1 METINM
7 TEVLYMGEWT
17 GDESVQNPNYI
28 REFDARIAKRGETY
42 VVIDRTAFYALGGGQ
57 PSDTGKLKWDD
68 EETRV
73 TEVLKKGEIRHFV
86 DEVPQTDDV
95 RGELDWDLRYA
106 RMKMHT
112 SQHVLSSVVYRMFK
126 ARTAGNQ
133 IHADHS
139 RVDFQPIKFEDE
151 DLQKVEQECN
161 EIISK
166 GVPVHVYEET
176 RPALEEKMT
185 EQRYILN
192 MIPKSIP
199 KLRVIDI
206 LGVDLCP
213 CAGTH
218 VKNTSELGKV
228 HILERRS
235 KGKDIDRIVYELL

>member
-1 METINM
+1 MEAITM
-7 TEVLYMGEWT
+7 TEVLYMGEWKR
-17 GDESVQNPNYI
+17 DESVENPNYI
-28 REFDARIAKRGETY
+28 REFDAKITKRGETY
-42 VVIDRTAFYALGGGQ
+42 VVLDRTAFYALGGGQ
-57 PSDTGKLKWDD
+57 PSDTGSLRWDGG
-68 EETRV
+68 ETRV

-86 DEVPQTDDV
+86 DEVPQVDGV
-95 RGELDWDLRYA
+95 RGVLDWDLRYA

-133 IHADHS
+133 VHADHS

-151 DLQKVEQECN
+151 DLEKVEKECN
-161 EIISK
+161 EIIGR
-166 GVPVHVYEET
+166 GVAVHIYEET
-176 RPALEEKMT
+176 RPVLEEKMT
-185 EQRYILN
+185 EQRYILD

-206 LGVDLCP
+206 LGVDICP

>member
-1 METINM
+1 M
-7 TEVLYMGEWT
+7 TEVLYMGEWR
-17 GDESVQNPNYI
+17 GDESVENPNYI
-28 REFDARIAKRGETY
+28 REFDANVAKRGETF
-42 VVIDRTAFYALGGGQ
+42 VVLDRTTFYALGGGQ
-57 PSDTGKLKWDD
+57 PSDTGSLKWDGG
-68 EETRV
+68 ETKV

-86 DEVPQTDDV
+86 DEIPEIDQVQGV
-95 RGELDWDLRYA
+95 LDWDPRYA

-112 SQHVLSSVVYRMFK
+112 AQHVLSSVVYRLYR

-139 RVDFQPIKFEDE
+139 RVDFQPIKFEEE
-151 DLQKVEQECN
+151 DLTKVEEECN
-161 EIISK
+161 DIVSRA
-166 GVPVHVYEET
+166 VPVFIYEET

-185 EQRYILN
+185 EQRYILD

-199 KLRVIDI
+199 KLRVVDI
-206 LGVDLCP
+206 LDMDICP

>member
-1 METINM
+1 M
-7 TEVLYMGEWT
+7 TEVLYMGEWR
-17 GDESVQNPNYI
+17 GDDSVENPNYTG
-28 REFDARIAKRGETY
+28 EFDANVTKRGETF
-42 VVIDRTAFYALGGGQ
+42 VVLDRTAFYALGGGQ
-57 PSDTGKLKWDD
+57 PSDTGLLRWDGN
-68 EETRV
+68 ETKV

-86 DEVPQTDDV
+86 DEVPGVDQV
-95 RGELDWDLRYA
+95 HGVLDWDLRYA
-106 RMKMHT
+106 HMKMHT
-112 SQHVLSSVVYRMFK
+112 AQHVLSSVVYRLYQ

-139 RVDFQPIKFEDE
+139 RVDFQPIKFTDE
-151 DLQKVEQECN
+151 DLTKVEEECN
-161 EIISK
+161 IIIAEA
-166 GVPVHVYEET
+166 VPVHIYEET
-176 RPALEEKMT
+176 RQVLEEKMM
-185 EQRYILN
+185 EQRYILD

-206 LGVDLCP
+206 LGVDICP

>member
-1 METINM
+1 MEAITM
-7 TEVLYMGEWT
+7 TEVLYMGEWK

-28 REFDARIAKRGETY
+28 REFDAKITKRGETY
-42 VVIDRTAFYALGGGQ
+42 VVLDRTAFYALGGGQ
-57 PSDTGKLKWDD
+57 PSDTGSLRWDGG
-68 EETRV
+68 ETRV

-86 DEVPQTDDV
+86 DEVPQVDEV
-95 RGELDWDLRYA
+95 QGVLDWDLRYA
-106 RMKMHT
+106 HMRMHT
-112 SQHVLSSVVYRMFK
+112 SQHVLSSVVYRTFK

-133 IHADHS
+133 VHADHS

-151 DLQKVEQECN
+151 DLRKVEQGCN
-161 EIISK
+161 EIIGR
-166 GVPVHVYEET
+166 GVPVHIYEET
-176 RPALEEKMT
+176 RPVLEEKMT

-206 LGVDLCP
+206 LGVDICP

>member
-1 METINM
+1 MEAITM

-28 REFDARIAKRGETY
+28 REFDAKITKRGETY
-42 VVIDRTAFYALGGGQ
+42 VVLDRTAFYALGGGQ
-57 PSDTGKLKWDD
+57 PSDTGKLRWDGG
-68 EETRV
+68 ETKV
-73 TEVLKKGEIRHFV
+73 TE
-86 DEVPQTDDV
+86 
-95 RGELDWDLRYA
+95 
-106 RMKMHT
+106 
-112 SQHVLSSVVYRMFK
+112 
-126 ARTAGNQ
+126 NQ

-151 DLQKVEQECN
+151 DLEKVEKDCN

-206 LGVDLCP
+206 LGVDICP

>member
-1 METINM
+1 M
-7 TEVLYMGEWT
+7 TEVLYMGEWKGGET
-17 GDESVQNPNYI
+17 VGNPNYI
-28 REFDARIAKRGETY
+28 REFDAKITKRGETY
-42 VVIDRTAFYALGGGQ
+42 VVLDRTAFYALGGGQ
-57 PSDTGKLKWDD
+57 SSDTGMLKWDD
-68 EETRV
+68 GETRV

-86 DEVPQTDDV
+86 DEVPQTDEV
-95 RGELDWDLRYA
+95 RGELDWELRYA
-106 RMKMHT
+106 HMKMHT

-151 DLQKVEQECN
+151 ELQRVERECN
-161 EIISK
+161 EVIGR
-166 GVPVHVYEET
+166 GVPVHIYEET
-176 RPALEEKMT
+176 RPVLEEMMT

-192 MIPKSIP
+192 MIPLSIP

-206 LGVDLCP
+206 LGVDICP

>member
-1 METINM
+1 M
-7 TEVLYMGEWT
+7 TEVLYMGEWR
-17 GDESVQNPNYI
+17 GDESVENPNYI
-28 REFDARIAKRGETY
+28 REFDGEITKKGETF
-42 VVIDRTAFYALGGGQ
+42 VVLDRTAFYALGGGQ
-57 PSDTGKLKWDD
+57 PSDTGLLRWDAD
-68 EETRV
+68 ETRV

-86 DEVPQTDDV
+86 DSIPDSNQVH
-95 RGELDWDLRYA
+95 GALDWDLRYA
-106 RMKMHT
+106 HMKMHT
-112 SQHVLSSVVYRMFK
+112 AQHILSSVVYGMFQ

-133 IHADHS
+133 VHADHS
-139 RVDFQPIKFEDE
+139 RVDFQPVRFTDE
-151 DLQKVEQECN
+151 DLARVEEECN
-161 EIISK
+161 NIISQA
-166 GVPVHVYEET
+166 VPVHIYEEE

-199 KLRVIDI
+199 RLRVVDI
-206 LGVDLCP
+206 LDVDICP

>member
-1 METINM
+1 M
-7 TEVLYMGEWT
+7 TEVLYMGEWK
-17 GDESVQNPNYI
+17 GEEDIENPNYVK
-28 REFDARIAKRGETY
+28 EFEASITKKGETF
-42 VVIDRTAFYALGGGQ
+42 VLLDRTAFYALGGGQ
-57 PSDTGKLKWDD
+57 PSDTGMLKWDGG
-68 EETRV
+68 ETKV

-86 DEVPQTDDV
+86 DEVPPVDQIQGV
-95 RGELDWDLRYA
+95 LDWDQRHA
-106 RMKMHT
+106 HMKMHT
-112 SQHVLSSVVYRMFK
+112 AQHVLSSVVYRLFK

-151 DLQKVEQECN
+151 DLARVEEECN
-161 EIISK
+161 EII
-166 GVPVHVYEET
+166 GRAVPVHIYEET
-176 RPALEEKMT
+176 RLALEEKMT

-199 KLRVIDI
+199 RLRVVDI
-206 LGVDLCP
+206 LGVDICP

-228 HILERRS
+228 RILERRS